1 MSGAAN
7 HVNGIDNMDRI
18 ALLDAGAQ
26 YGKVLHTLTLEFIY
40 TNRQGHRFSYCLKMG
55 EIIRRE
61 RYRVE

>member
-40 TNRQGHRFSYCLKMG
+40 TNRQGHRFPYRLKMG
-55 EIIRRE
+55 SM
-61 RYRVE
+61 